1 MLAHNQGQL
10 LNAAAIARGL
20 GVSTPTVN
28 TYLDLLVDLLLVR
41 RLQPRLAN
49 VAKRQVRSPKTYVR
63 DSGLLHALLGLGDK
77 EALLGHPILG
87 ASWEGYVSE
96 NLIALAPERVEPS
109 FYRTSG
115 GAEIDLV
122 LRWPE
127 GREWAVEVKR
137 SLSPRPTR
145 GMRSAI
151 EDLQPERSFIV
162 YPGKARYRV
171 GEDIEAISLPDLAA
185 ELIAG

>member
-1 MLAHNQGQL
+1 M
-10 LNAAAIARGL
+10 I
-20 GVSTPTVN
+20 
-28 TYLDLLVDLLLVR
+28 
-41 RLQPRLAN
+41 
-49 VAKRQVRSPKTYVR
+49 
-63 DSGLLHALLGLGDK
+63 
-77 EALLGHPILG
+77 
-87 ASWEGYVSE
+87 E
-96 NLIALAPERVEPS
+96 NLIAVASDRVEPS

-151 EDLQPERSFIV
+151 EDLEPERSFIV
-162 YPGKARYRV
+162 YPREDRYRV
-171 GEDIEAISLPDLAA
+171 AEGMEVVGLPELAA
-185 ELIAG
+185 DVLATRRGGE